1 MQVPIMNGVYADS
14 QADFRTSYPRNYIPV
29 PKPTGIAQGYLRP
42 AEGIEQVGTG
52 PGVSR
57 GGIEWQGTLY
67 RILGTKLCSVSKA
80 GTVTVLGD
88 VGGTGPCTLTY
99 GFDRLAIASGK
110 KLYYWNGAA
119 LTQVTDPDLGD
130 VLDVQWIAGY
140 FMTTDGKNI
149 VVTDLNDPTSV
160 NPLKYGSAESA
171 PDDIKAVDKLRN
183 EAYVFGRLT
192 IEIFQNVGGN
202 FFPFQSVSGAQI
214 AKGAIGTHMYCA
226 LGNTFAFTGSGDG
239 EAPAV
244 YRVVPGDVDKIST
257 REIDEI
263 LLTYGEDVLA
273 GCEMECR
280 VDRSHQWVMIHLPD
294 RCLVYDTMASKQVG
308 EHIWFTL
315 DSGSLAPSTY
325 RARHVVWAYDRWNV
339 GDPTS
344 TALGVLTDAVG
355 SHYGQMIGWDFGTL
369 VLYNAGNGAIVHE
382 LELVCLP
389 SRAVL
394 GAAPVV
400 WTAWSNDG
408 LNWSAETPKQAG
420 APGQTAKRL
429 AWRKQGQFV
438 QMRVQRFRGTSDAM
452 LVFARLEA
460 QVEPL
465 FTRPGSRNG

>member
-1 MQVPIMNGVYADS
+1 MQVPIMNGVYADA

-57 GGIEWQGTLY
+57 GGIEWLGVLY

-80 GTVTVLGD
+80 GAVTVLGD
-88 VGGTGPCTLTY
+88 VGGAGPCTLTY

-110 KLYYWNGAA
+110 KLYYWDGTT
-119 LTQVTDPDLGD
+119 LTQVTDSDLGD

-149 VVTDLNDPTSV
+149 VVTELNDPMAV

-192 IEIFQNVGGN
+192 IEVFQNVGGN

-263 LLTYGEDVLA
+263 LLTYSEDVLA

-280 VDRSHQWVMIHLPD
+280 VNKSHQWVMIHLPD

-308 EHIWFTL
+308 EHIWFSL
-315 DSGSLAPSTY
+315 DSGGLAPATY
-325 RARHVVWAYDRWNV
+325 RARHVVWAFDRWNV

-344 TALGVLTDAVG
+344 TALGVYTDTVG
-355 SHYGQMIGWDFGTL
+355 SHYGQMIGWEFGTL

-382 LELVCLP
+382 LELSCLP
-389 SRAVL
+389 GRSAL
-394 GAAPVV
+394 GDEPVV

-408 LNWSAETPKQAG
+408 INWSAETPKAVG
-420 APGQTAKRL
+420 MRGQTAKRL

-452 LVFARLEA
+452 LVFARLEM